1 MNPFVIDAFEFCRVK
16 ESREGERPVAEFTRL
31 SEEVANAA
39 GTVRWSVQGGVH
51 ASGYPMLRLSVKADV
66 QLMCQRCLTP
76 YTFDIESE
84 SELVLAKSEDAADEL
99 EEKLADEEVD
109 VIAGSKTMN
118 IIELVEDEV
127 LLEIPLSPRHDVCPD
142 QLGQSVEA
150 AASVKKTSPFEVLKN
165 KQ

>member
-1 MNPFVIDAFEFCRVK
+1 MNPFVIDAFEFCRLK
-16 ESREGERPVAEFTRL
+16 ERREGERAVAEFTRL
-31 SEEVANAA
+31 SEEVANTSGA
-39 GTVRWSVQGGVH
+39 VRWSVQGGTH
-51 ASGYPMLRLSVKADV
+51 ALGYPMLHLSVRASV

-76 YTFDIESE
+76 YTYEIESE
-84 SELVLAKSEDAADEL
+84 SILVLAKSEDAADEL
-99 EEKLADEEVD
+99 EENLTDEDID
-109 VIAGSKTMN
+109 VVVGSKTMN
-118 IIELVEDEV
+118 IIELIEDEV